1 MKRINNY
8 RSWFNLL
15 FLTTFLAFGCKKD
28 QSINELKQKY
38 NGKYAIVSAT
48 VDKQVDVN
56 FDGVANTELLKEITI
71 LKDSYLELIIR
82 DNVKSY
88 VFSQF
93 WQNQYFDSVDGKMPS
108 VYDPSI
114 IVNYVNQAT
123 VSSFTINPEQ
133 SKLIL
138 TRENLDSSFPL
149 PDSVEILP
157 NQNIKVR
164 TSKSLYTSS
173 GWQKLAL
180 TLVYERLID
189 QI

>member
-1 MKRINNY
+1 MNKLTIVFY
-8 RSWFNLL
+8 SLALL
-15 FLTTFLAFGCKKD
+15 SLMTSGCKKD
-28 QSINELKQKY
+28 YPTDEFQQKY

-48 VDKQVDVN
+48 VNKQVDVN
-56 FDGVANTELLKEITI
+56 FDGVANTELLKEIAT

-93 WQNQYFDSVDGKMPS
+93 WQNQFFDSVDEKIPS
-108 VYDPSI
+108 IYDPSI

-123 VSSFTINPEQ
+123 VSSFTIDQEQ

-138 TRENLDSSFPL
+138 GRENIDSSFPL

-164 TSKSLYTSS
+164 MSKSLYTSS
-173 GWQKLAL
+173 GWQNVAL
-180 TLVYERLID
+180 TVVYERFID
-189 QI
+189 QF